1 MRETG
6 RLKVDETT
14 NIRKNGLVQKCLI
27 LGNSF
32 GRSGELSFTDGLVV
46 NLFVES

>member
-1 MRETG
+1 MLR
-6 RLKVDETT
+6 
-14 NIRKNGLVQKCLI
+14 ISGLVHKCLI

-32 GRSGELSFTDGLVV
+32 GRSGELSFTGGVVV